1 MLVATSYVG
10 LGKPNSEAEFPF
22 FSAVCCT
29 GATAAPA
36 VIDVVPV
43 VALAVIVV
51 LVVEAMVLAVGVQTI
66 MVRLVS

>member
-1 MLVATSYVG
+1 MSI
-10 LGKPNSEAEFPF
+10 
-22 FSAVCCT
+22 FSAGCCT

-36 VIDVVPV
+36 VIDVVVPV
-43 VALAVIVV
+43 VALAVTVV